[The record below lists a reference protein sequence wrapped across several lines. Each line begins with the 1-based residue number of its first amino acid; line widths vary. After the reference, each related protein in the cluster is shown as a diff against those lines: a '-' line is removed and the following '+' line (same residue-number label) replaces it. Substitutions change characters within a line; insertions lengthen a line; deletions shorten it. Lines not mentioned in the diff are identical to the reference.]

1 MLRKYEGMFLF
12 DPVVI
17 SDWEGVQGELNRML
31 DRAGARVIAL
41 AKWDERRLAFEIR
54 GRKRGIYALTYFEAD
69 PGRISDLERDVRLSE
84 AALRCL
90 IVRVDHMT
98 EDEMKEAA
106 ARPASHAPPE
116 DERGD
121 RYGDSRRPRRPQAE
135 GAVEGP
141 AEAKANV
148 EE

>member
-1 MLRKYEGMFLF
+1 LLRKYEGMFLF

-17 SDWEGVQGELNRML
+17 SEWEGVQAELTRML

-41 AKWDERRLAFEIR
+41 AKWDERRLAYEIR
-54 GRKRGIYALTYFEAD
+54 GRKRGIYALSYFEAE
-69 PGRISDLERDVRLSE
+69 PSKIGDLERDVRLSE

-106 ARPASHAPPE
+106 AKPASHAAPE

-121 RYGDSRRPRRPQAE
+121 RYGDSRRPRRHQPE
-135 GAVEGP
+135 VSVEGST
-141 AEAKANV
+141 EATANV

>member
-17 SDWEGVQGELNRML
+17 SDWEGVQAELNRML
-31 DRAGARVIAL
+31 DRASARVIAL

-54 GRKRGIYALTYFEAD
+54 GRKRGIYVLTYFEAD
-69 PGRISDLERDVRLSE
+69 PNKIADLERDVRLSE

-90 IVRVDHMT
+90 IIRVDHMT

-106 ARPASHAPPE
+106 AKPASHAAPE

-121 RYGDSRRPRRPQAE
+121 RFGDRRPRRPQPEAR
-135 GAVEGP
+135 VEGS
-141 AEAKANV
+141 AEATANV